1 VLKRLLRILRPRRAP
16 APQRQRRAA
25 RVRHAQPAPW
35 GPASGPVLVSYAV
48 WPDRLLDI
56 DPAQVRREG
65 AAIDRAMF
73 AKVLQAARPYL
84 PELR

>member
-1 VLKRLLRILRPRRAP
+1 MLNRP
-16 APQRQRRAA
+16 
-25 RVRHAQPAPW
+25 PW

-48 WPDRLLDI
+48 WPDRLVDI

-73 AKVLQAARPYL
+73 AKVLDAARPYL
-84 PELR
+84 PEVR